1 LTGYF
6 NRIKVYFNANKTSAT
21 LMSSSPSAKIRVID
35 SAADWPEIPILDG
48 EGNAKVV
55 MWPGNGAVV
64 RSFHLISM
72 KEGTSTTPLRHGS
85 DCVYYIIEGAG
96 AVVDLVTGKRSPLIE
111 GSMIHIDAGD
121 QYRLTATAG
130 GLRVI
135 GGPCPPDETLYSQI
149 NKPSE

>member
-1 LTGYF
+1 M
-6 NRIKVYFNANKTSAT
+6 A
-21 LMSSSPSAKIRVID
+21 SSPSERVRVID

-55 MWPGNGAVV
+55 MWPGNGARF

-72 KEGTSTTPLRHGS
+72 NEGVSTSKLSHAS
-85 DCVYYIIEGAG
+85 DCVYYVIGGAG
-96 AVVDLVTGKRSPLIE
+96 AVVDVGTGEHSPLVE

-121 QYRLTATAG
+121 RYCLTASVG

-135 GGPCPPDETLYSQI
+135 GGPCPPDETLYLEL
-149 NKPSE
+149 KTVSE